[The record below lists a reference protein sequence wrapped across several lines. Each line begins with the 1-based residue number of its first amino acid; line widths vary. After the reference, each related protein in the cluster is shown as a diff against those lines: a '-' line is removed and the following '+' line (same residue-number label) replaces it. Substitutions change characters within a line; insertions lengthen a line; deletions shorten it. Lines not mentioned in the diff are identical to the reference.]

1 MYIITIVLAH
11 IWLLGAAWT
20 DLKCRKVSNRWCLCG
35 VIAATVLLIV
45 QSILEKDGLT
55 FLIGRILAALFA
67 GGFLLLGTVIRR
79 GGIGMGDVKVFFV
92 LGLLLGAE
100 RVGMMLFLTLVAAL
114 IIAAVGLISRK
125 MSRKYQ
131 LPLCT
136 FAYIAMVVLCLG
148 NG

>member
-45 QSILEKDGLT
+45 QSTLEKDGLT

-100 RVGMMLFLTLVAAL
+100 RVGIVLFLTLVVAL
-114 IIAAVGLISRK
+114 IVAAVGLVIKR
-125 MSRKYQ
+125 MNRKYP

-136 FAYIAMVVLCLG
+136 FAYIVMAAVCLIG
-148 NG
+148 G